1 MLQFIRNFAGSWVVK
16 ILFVLLILSF
26 GIWGI
31 GDVFRSSTPTSVA
44 EVGSVEIG
52 RETLDQEFR
61 RQIERLRPMLGGN
74 LTAEQAKQF
83 GLLEQSLQSL
93 IQRALFDLAAKDAG
107 IAVGPEVVKLRIA
120 DEPAFR
126 NQQGQFDANMF
137 RTVLR
142 NNQLT
147 EDGYIALIRRETAR
161 ELVAGAVNAGVAA
174 PKTLTQ
180 ALYRFRGEKRVA
192 EVVTLTNASVGD
204 VGSPDEA
211 AITRAYEDHQ
221 VRFTAPEYRALTVA
235 QLSPD
240 ALAADIK
247 IDDTLLRAAY
257 DERAA
262 EFGTP
267 EKRNI
272 LMTVVDDE
280 AKAKAIADA
289 AKTKGLA
296 DAAKEAGVEPLT
308 LDGVARAELPELGD
322 AAFALEQGKASE
334 PIKSGLGW
342 HVLAVTGVQAGST
355 KSFDEVRGQ
364 LAADIRKEKAL
375 DAVFSI
381 ANRVE
386 DQLASGAPLEEV
398 AKAQGL
404 MLSKVAAV
412 DSSGKAP
419 DGKDAAPALPAL
431 KTLLPNVFQLKMG
444 ASTNL
449 SEGQGSVFTAVRV
462 DSVIPAALRPL
473 AEVRDQVVAGWQ
485 SDKRA
490 ALAAKKAEEI
500 ATKLTKGLEAAAQDV
515 ASQSG
520 ASFAMTVPFA
530 RDAKSVNGLPG
541 DLVAKLFAAKP
552 GEVVSGTS
560 ADSQIVARLR
570 EIIPV
575 DPAAPDASFGPLETS
590 VNQGVESDL
599 MAQFGNA
606 LRVRYPVQIHRQ
618 RIDQFFA
625 ANN

>member
-1 MLQFIRNFAGSWVVK
+1 MLQFIRTFAGSWVVK

-52 RETLDQEFR
+52 RDALDQEFR

-74 LTAEQAKQF
+74 LTTEQAKQF
-83 GLLEQSLQSL
+83 GLLDQSLQSL
-93 IQRALFDLAAKDAG
+93 IQRSLFDQAAKDVG

-126 NQQGQFDANMF
+126 NAQGQFDANQF

-174 PKTLTQ
+174 PKPLTQ
-180 ALYRFRGEKRVA
+180 ALYRYRGEKRVA
-192 EVVTLTNASVGD
+192 EMVTLPHAAIGD
-204 VGSPDEA
+204 VGTPDDAE
-211 AITRAYEDHQ
+211 ITRAYEDHQ
-221 VRFTAPEYRALTVA
+221 VRYTAPEYRALTVA
-235 QLSPD
+235 QLLPD
-240 ALAADIK
+240 AIAADIK
-247 IDDTLLRAAY
+247 VDDAQLRAAY

-267 EKRNI
+267 EKRNV

-280 AKAKAIADA
+280 AKAKTIAEA

-296 DAAKEAGVEPLT
+296 AAAKDAGVEPLT
-308 LDGVARAELPELGD
+308 LDGIARAELPELGD
-322 AAFALEQGKASE
+322 AAFALEMGKTSE
-334 PIKSGLGW
+334 PVKSGLGW
-342 HVLAVTGVQAGST
+342 HVLAVTGVQPGT
-355 KSFDEVRGQ
+355 TRSFEEVRER
-364 LAADIRKEKAL
+364 LSADIRKEKAL
-375 DAVFSI
+375 DAVFAI
-381 ANRVE
+381 ANRAE
-386 DQLASGAPLEEV
+386 DQLASGASLEEV

-404 MLSKVAAV
+404 TLTKVAAV
-412 DSSGKAP
+412 DSTGKAP
-419 DGKDAAPALPAL
+419 DGKDATAALPAL
-431 KTLLPNVFQLKMG
+431 KPLLANVFQLKAG
-444 ASTNL
+444 AATNL
-449 SEGQGSVFTAVRV
+449 AEGQGSVFTAARV

-473 AEVRDQVVAGWQ
+473 AEVRDQVISGWQ
-485 SDKRA
+485 ADKRA

-500 ATKLTKGLEAAAQDV
+500 ATKLAKGLEEAAQDV
-515 ASQSG
+515 ATQAG
-520 ASFAMTVPFA
+520 ASFAMTVPFT
-530 RDAKSVNGLPG
+530 RDAKSVNGLSA
-541 DLVAKLFAAKP
+541 DLVLKLFDAKANA
-552 GEVVSGTS
+552 VVSGST
-560 ADSQIVARLR
+560 ADAQVVARLR
-570 EIIPV
+570 EVIAADPSAADAALGPV
-575 DPAAPDASFGPLETS
+575 ETS
-590 VNQGVESDL
+590 VNQGIESDL

-606 LRVRYPVQIHRQ
+606 LRARYPVQIHRQ

>member
-1 MLQFIRNFAGSWVVK
+1 MLQFIRTFAGSWVVK

-52 RETLDQEFR
+52 RDALDQEFR

-74 LTAEQAKQF
+74 LTTEQAKQF
-83 GLLEQSLQSL
+83 GLLDQSLQSL
-93 IQRALFDLAAKDAG
+93 IQRSLFDQAAKDVG

-126 NQQGQFDANMF
+126 NAQGQFDANQF

-174 PKTLTQ
+174 PKPLTQ
-180 ALYRFRGEKRVA
+180 ALYRYRGEKRVA
-192 EVVTLTNASVGD
+192 EVVTLPHAAIGD
-204 VGSPDEA
+204 VGTPDDAE
-211 AITRAYEDHQ
+211 ITRAYEDHQ
-221 VRFTAPEYRALTVA
+221 VRYTAPEYRALTVA
-235 QLSPD
+235 QLLPD
-240 ALAADIK
+240 AIAADIK
-247 IDDTLLRAAY
+247 VDDAQLRAAY

-267 EKRNI
+267 EKRNV

-280 AKAKAIADA
+280 AKAKTIAEA

-296 DAAKEAGVEPLT
+296 AAAKDAGVEPLP
-308 LDGVARAELPELGD
+308 LDGIARAELPELGD
-322 AAFALEQGKASE
+322 AAFTLEMGKTSE
-334 PIKSGLGW
+334 PVKSGLGW
-342 HVLAVTGVQAGST
+342 HVLAVTGVQPGT
-355 KSFDEVRGQ
+355 TRSFEEVRER
-364 LAADIRKEKAL
+364 LSADIRKEKAL
-375 DAVFSI
+375 DAVFAI
-381 ANRVE
+381 ANRAE
-386 DQLASGAPLEEV
+386 DQLASGASLEEV

-404 MLSKVAAV
+404 TLTKVAAV
-412 DSSGKAP
+412 DSTGKAP
-419 DGKDAAPALPAL
+419 DGKDATAALPAL
-431 KTLLPNVFQLKMG
+431 KPLLANVFQLKAG
-444 ASTNL
+444 AATNL
-449 SEGQGSVFTAVRV
+449 AEGQGSVFTAARV

-473 AEVRDQVVAGWQ
+473 AEVRDQVISGWQ
-485 SDKRA
+485 ADKRA

-500 ATKLTKGLEAAAQDV
+500 ATKLAKGLEEAAQDV
-515 ASQSG
+515 ATQAG
-520 ASFAMTVPFA
+520 ASFAMTVPFT
-530 RDAKSVNGLPG
+530 RDAKSVNGLSA
-541 DLVAKLFAAKP
+541 DLVLKLFDAKANA
-552 GEVVSGTS
+552 VVSGST
-560 ADSQIVARLR
+560 ADAQVVARLR
-570 EIIPV
+570 EVIAADPSAADAALGPV
-575 DPAAPDASFGPLETS
+575 ETS
-590 VNQGVESDL
+590 VNQGIESDL

-606 LRVRYPVQIHRQ
+606 LRARYPVQIHRQ